1 MALFLTEEEKAILN
15 GEQGEA
21 RQFAME
27 VLTSV
32 ATSCN
37 AKRLIPVQS
46 VHLVLHTYKSC
57 FDAGVEAAE
66 KIAAMGAKFTVPTT
80 IDPYG
85 MDAEDWKEAKTPYH
99 YAEMQIRLAN
109 AIMSMGVI
117 PYWTCTPYYGFTV
130 PRFGEHLAWTE
141 SSAVAFANTVIG
153 ARSNRETAIVDV
165 CCAIVGRTV
174 ETGLHL
180 QENRYGEV
188 HIELKYDR
196 PLSQWEYGALGFR
209 LGKLLGNR
217 IGVVSG
223 MKGEPT
229 HENLKTLC
237 AAGAASGSIALLH
250 IVGITPEARTY
261 EEAFGP
267 NKPTETISI
276 TEEDML
282 QTRAEMNTHR
292 GENVDLIAVGCPQYT
307 INEIVGIRDML
318 AGRKVSPSVQFWIY
332 ANSFAIAMAERMGIR
347 KELEDAGVT
356 IRAETCMIIS
366 PIHEW
371 GFKVI
376 MTDSGKCV
384 HYGPMECNAAMV
396 FGSTEECV
404 EAAVAGRVLSEGE
417 IA

>member
-1 MALFLTEEEKAILN
+1 MAVFLTEEERAILN

-21 RQFAME
+21 RKFAME
-27 VLTSV
+27 ILTTV
-32 ATSCN
+32 AEGCG

-66 KIAAMGAKFTVPTT
+66 KIAAMGAKFSVPTT

-85 MDAEDWKEAKTPYH
+85 MDAEDWKAAKTPEH
-99 YAEMQIRLAN
+99 YAHMQMRLAK
-109 AIMSMGVI
+109 AIESMGVI
-117 PYWTCTPYYGFTV
+117 PYWTCTPYYGFTI
-130 PRFGEHLAWTE
+130 PKFGEHLAWTE
-141 SSAVAFANTVIG
+141 SSAVAFANTVLG

-165 CCAIVGRTV
+165 CCAILGRTV

-188 HIELKYDR
+188 RVDLELDR
-196 PLSQWEYGALGFR
+196 PLKQWEYGALGFR
-209 LGKLLGNR
+209 LGKTLGNR
-217 IGVVSG
+217 IGVVTG
-223 MKGEPT
+223 MQGTPT

-250 IVGITPEARTY
+250 IVGITPEARTV

-267 NKPTETISI
+267 KTPTAVYTI
-276 TEEDML
+276 TEKDL
-282 QTRAEMNTHR
+282 LDTRNDMNTHK
-292 GENVDLIAVGCPQYT
+292 GDNIDLIALGCPQYT
-307 INEIVGIRDML
+307 INEIVRVRDLL
-318 AGRKVSPSVQFWIY
+318 AGRKIAPNIQFWIY
-332 ANSFAIAMAERMGIR
+332 ANSFAIDMAEKMGVR
-347 KELEDAGVT
+347 KELEEAGVT

-371 GFKVI
+371 NFRVI

-384 HYGPMECNAAMV
+384 HYGPMECNAEMV

-404 EAAVAGRVLSEGE
+404 EAGVAGHV
-417 IA
+417 I